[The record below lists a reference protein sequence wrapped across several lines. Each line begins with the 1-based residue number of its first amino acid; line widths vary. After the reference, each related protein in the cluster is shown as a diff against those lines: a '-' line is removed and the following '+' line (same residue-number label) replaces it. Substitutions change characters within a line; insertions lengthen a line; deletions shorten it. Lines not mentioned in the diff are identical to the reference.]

1 MQSFKST
8 PYHSA
13 ASRATFNSNNLKPL
27 FSIWLY
33 QSLTPMEG
41 WFILLCRHFLF
52 TALLSSCLHF
62 NFCEIGT
69 LTGPSHFD
77 CLFFFSHPFCCIFV
91 PLLRIRHFYLAKFKP
106 SFSYCTEGLKFDFT
120 ILWHTKELMVD
131 SVIVRCPD
139 AVAAQQA

>member
-41 WFILLCRHFLF
+41 WFILLCRHFFIYSSLKF
-52 TALLSSCLHF
+52 LSAFQFLWDW
-62 NFCEIGT
+62 NFDWAEP
-69 LTGPSHFD
+69 LWLS
-77 CLFFFSHPFCCIFV
+77 FFFSHPFCCIFV